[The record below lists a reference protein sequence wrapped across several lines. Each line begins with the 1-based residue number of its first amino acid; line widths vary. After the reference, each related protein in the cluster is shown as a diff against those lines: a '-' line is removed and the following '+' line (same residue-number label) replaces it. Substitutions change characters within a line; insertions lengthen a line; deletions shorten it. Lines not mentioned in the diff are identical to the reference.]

1 MRWAGHDVRMGEERC
16 LQGFGWEVRREET
29 TGKT

>member
-1 MRWAGHDVRMGEERC
+1 VGETCSTRGVGERC
-16 LQGFGWEVRREET
+16 LQGFCWEVRREET